1 MVESVLLSVL
11 WMVREVTSECN
22 SKQKKG
28 TKGVMMGHL
37 LKYDSEI
44 ERRSRER
51 VYDKCN
57 RKTNTLLILVHGN
70 RIQPHLLSHF
80 RLLNGF

>member
-11 WMVREVTSECN
+11 WMGREVTSECN
-22 SKQKKG
+22 AKQKKG

-57 RKTNTLLILVHGN
+57 RKTNTILNKSETHSFYDSGTYELPD
-70 RIQPHLLSHF
+70 I
-80 RLLNGF
+80 

>member
-22 SKQKKG
+22 AKQKKG
-28 TKGVMMGHL
+28 TKGVMMGHM

-51 VYDKCN
+51 VYDK
-57 RKTNTLLILVHGN
+57 
-70 RIQPHLLSHF
+70 
-80 RLLNGF
+80 